1 MYYNE
6 HTIVFVNREW
16 RSVAQAKVGLYG
28 QTIQNGNGVFEGLRS
43 YPTPLGTQVF
53 MAYEHYERLLYS
65 CDVMGIKLD
74 YSVDELV
81 ELTYE
86 LLDKNNLKNAY
97 IRPLVFLG
105 ENMDLET
112 AGRANL
118 FLSAWE
124 WQPYLGDKLLRV
136 MSSSFQKPNPKAF
149 FIEAKVSGHYVNSIL
164 AKNEA
169 KAKGFDDALLNDMN
183 GYVAE
188 GPGENFFYE
197 KDGCLYTAPKGH
209 ILPGITRATV
219 IKLAGELGIPV
230 KQQLFTVNDVEGADG
245 AFFTGTAAEVAGL
258 ESLNNIKFKKA
269 WEDSFGNTLQQA
281 YKGLVRSAEAHIID
295 IV

>member
-6 HTIVFVNREW
+6 HTTVYLNGKWCKVD
-16 RSVAQAKVGLYG
+16 QATGGLYG
-28 QTIQNGNGVFEGLRS
+28 QTFQNGNGAIEGLRA
-43 YPTPLGTQVF
+43 YPTPLGTQIF
-53 MAYEHYERLLYS
+53 QAYEHYERLLYS
-65 CDVMGIKLD
+65 CDVMGIVLD
-74 YSVDELV
+74 YTVEELV
-81 ELTYE
+81 QLTYE

-112 AGRANL
+112 AGKSNL

-124 WQPYLGDKLLRV
+124 WQPYLGKKLLKV

-149 FIEAKVSGHYVNSIL
+149 IIEAKISGYYINSIL

-188 GPGENFFYE
+188 GPAENFFYE
-197 KDGCLYTAPKGH
+197 KNGCLYTAPKGH
-209 ILPGITRATV
+209 ILPGITRAT
-219 IKLAGELGIPV
+219 IIRLAKDLDIPV
-230 KQQLFTVNDVEGADG
+230 KEKLFRSEEVEDADG
-245 AFFTGTAAEVAGL
+245 AFFTGTAAEVAGI
-258 ESLNNIKFKKA
+258 ESLNGIKFKKA
-269 WEDSFGNTLQQA
+269 WEDTFGNTLQQA
-281 YKGLVRSAEAHIID
+281 YKGLVRSAEAHVID
-295 IV
+295 VV

>member
-1 MYYNE
+1 MYHNE
-6 HTIVFVNREW
+6 HTTVYLNGEW
-16 RSVAQAKVGLYG
+16 KNVEQAKVAPYG
-28 QTIQNGNGVFEGLRS
+28 QTIQNGNGVFEGLRA

-53 MAYEHYERLLYS
+53 MVYEHFERLLYS
-65 CDVMGIKLD
+65 CGVMSIKLN

-81 ELTYE
+81 QLTYE
-86 LLDKNNLKNAY
+86 LLDRNNLKNAY
-97 IRPLVFLG
+97 IRPLVYLG

-112 AGRANL
+112 AGKSNL

-124 WQPYLGDKLLRV
+124 WQPYLGNRLLRV
-136 MSSSFQKPNPKAF
+136 MGSSFQKPNPKAF

-169 KAKGFDDALLNDMN
+169 RAKGFDDALLNDMN
-183 GYVAE
+183 GFVAE

-197 KDGCLYTAPKGH
+197 KDGCLYTAPRGH

-219 IKLAGELGIPV
+219 MQLAQDLSIPV
-230 KQQLFTVNDVEGADG
+230 KETLFKMEDVEGADG

-258 ESLNNIKFKKA
+258 ESLNGVKFKKA
-269 WEDSFGNTLQQA
+269 WEDTFGNTLQQA
-281 YKGLVRSAEAHIID
+281 YKGLVRSAEAHIVD
-295 IV
+295 LV

>member
-6 HTIVFVNREW
+6 HTTVYLNGEW
-16 RSVAQAKVGLYG
+16 CSVTQAKIGLYG
-28 QTIQNGNGVFEGLRS
+28 QTIQNGNGVFEGLRA

-53 MAYEHYERLLYS
+53 QSYEHYERLLYS
-65 CDVMGIKLD
+65 CEVMGIRLD
-74 YSVDELV
+74 YKVDELV
-81 ELTYE
+81 ALTYE

-97 IRPLVFLG
+97 IRPLVYLG
-105 ENMDLET
+105 ANMDLET
-112 AGRANL
+112 CGESNL

-124 WQPYLGDKLLRV
+124 WQPYLGEKLLNV

-149 FIEAKVSGHYVNSIL
+149 FIDAKISGQYVNSIL

-197 KDGCLYTAPKGH
+197 KNGSLYTAPKGH

-219 IKLAGELGIPV
+219 IRLAEELGIPV
-230 KQQLFTVNDVEGADG
+230 KEKLFTFNDVEGADG

-258 ESLNNIKFKKA
+258 ESLNGIKFKKA
-269 WEDSFGNTLQQA
+269 WEDTFGNTLKQA

>member
-1 MYYNE
+1 MYHNE
-6 HTIVFVNREW
+6 YTTVYVDGEW
-16 RSVAQAKVGLYG
+16 LSAKKATAGLYG
-28 QTIQNGNGVFEGLRS
+28 QTIQNGNGAIEGLRA

-53 MAYEHYERLLYS
+53 QAYEHYERLLYS
-65 CDVMGIKLD
+65 CNAMGIKLD

-81 ELTYE
+81 QLTYE

-97 IRPLVFLG
+97 VRPLVFLG

-112 AGRANL
+112 AGQSTL

-124 WQPYLGDKLLRV
+124 WQPYLGKKLLKV

-149 FIEAKVSGHYVNSIL
+149 FIEAKISGYYVNSII

-169 KAKGFDDALLNDMN
+169 KTKGFDDALLNDMN

-188 GPGENFFYE
+188 GPAENFFYE
-197 KDGCLYTAPKGH
+197 KNECLYTAPKGH
-209 ILPGITRATV
+209 ILPGITRAT
-219 IKLAGELGIPV
+219 IIQLAGELGIPV
-230 KQQLFTVNDVEGADG
+230 KEKLFTVDEVEGADG

-281 YKGLVRSAEAHIID
+281 YKGLVRSAEAHIVD
-295 IV
+295 VV